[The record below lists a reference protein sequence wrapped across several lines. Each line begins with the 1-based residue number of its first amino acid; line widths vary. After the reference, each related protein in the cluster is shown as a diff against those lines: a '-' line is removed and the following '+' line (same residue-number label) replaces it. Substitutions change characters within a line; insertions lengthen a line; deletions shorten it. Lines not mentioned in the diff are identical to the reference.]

1 MRAIGFTV
9 GIKGKPNTP
18 DKFHFWLPMEEKSLA
33 IGSIVK
39 VASGE
44 RCVYGIIEGMESYTE
59 TEDFLYHQL
68 SRGGDP
74 ELRPPNKE
82 QSVLVAK
89 GRVIKQDIDRP
100 LRNGLVFYPTLK
112 ELLELL
118 NQEGCD
124 IPMGVFANSD
134 GTMVPVKVNEK
145 YLLGPEGAHV
155 NISGMSGLGTKTS
168 TFLFLL
174 SSIFAH
180 SHARVA
186 CIMFNIKSDD
196 LLHISAK
203 SERLTRD
210 DLAIYSTCRIKPR
223 GFKAR
228 CFAPMNILSEAN
240 SLRKD
245 VDTFRWGYEEV
256 KEFIPSLLKAGDQ
269 DQKEK
274 LDTAFYEL
282 RKMAGMRGLK
292 SFSELLEFMRRELIL
307 EERSPTELVRGSYK
321 ATWIKLYNQLRGLE
335 TKYDGLIT
343 AYQDEVV
350 EMPYEE
356 LGDREVWVI
365 DLQQLGF
372 YPRKLV
378 FEKVISEF
386 EALLESNR
394 INVDRIILFMD
405 ELNKYAPSHNSPE
418 VASLKARLIDVSAR
432 GRSIGFSLFGA
443 EQFKSRVDQN
453 IMGNVSTDV
462 YGKTKEAELLEQ
474 IYKKF
479 SDEIKGKIMRF
490 KKDDKLL
497 DHELFEA
504 PIFVKLPRPPCKM
517 GSDIARE
524 KELAKE
530 EALLRGL

>member
-9 GIKGKPNTP
+9 GIKSRPNTP
-18 DKFHFWLPMEEKSLA
+18 DMFHFWLPGVGESLA

-39 VASGE
+39 VVSGK

-68 SRGGDP
+68 SRSGDP
-74 ELRPPNKE
+74 ELRPPSEE
-82 QSVLVAK
+82 QSVVVAK
-89 GRVIKQDIDRP
+89 GRVLKQDIDRP
-100 LRNGLVFYPTLK
+100 MRNGLVFYPQPE

-118 NQEGCD
+118 NPEGCD
-124 IPMGVFANSD
+124 IPVGVFANTN
-134 GTMVPVKVNEK
+134 GTMVPVKVDEK
-145 YLLGPEGAHV
+145 YLLGPEGAHL

-174 SSIFAH
+174 SSIFTH
-180 SHARVA
+180 SNARVA

-196 LLHISAK
+196 LLHIRAK
-203 SERLTRD
+203 SEHLAQSD
-210 DLAIYSTCRIKPR
+210 FAIYSSCRIKPR

-228 CFAPMNILSEAN
+228 CFATMNILNEAN

-245 VDTFRWGYEEV
+245 ADTFRWGYQEV

-282 RKMAGMRGLK
+282 KKMAGERGLK
-292 SFSELLEFMRRELIL
+292 SFSELLEFMRRELIP
-307 EERSPTELVRGSYK
+307 EDRSPTELVRGSYK

-335 TKYDGLIT
+335 TKYDGLTT
-343 AYQDEVV
+343 AYEDEVV
-350 EMPYEE
+350 ELPYKE
-356 LGDREVWVI
+356 LGNREIWVI

-386 EALLESNR
+386 EALLESNK
-394 INVDRIILFMD
+394 IKVDRIILFMD

-418 VASLKARLIDVSAR
+418 VASLKSKLIDISAR

-453 IMGNVSTDV
+453 IMGNVSTDI
-462 YGKTKEAELLEQ
+462 YGKTKEAELLEP

-479 SDEIKGKIMRF
+479 SNEIKGKIMRF
-490 KKDDKLL
+490 KKEDKLL

-504 PIFVKLPRPPCKM
+504 PIFVKLPRPPCKL
-517 GSDIARE
+517 GSDIIRE
-524 KELAKE
+524 KVVE
-530 EALLRGL
+530 ETTLLRGL